1 MVPKDDAPDNV
12 VGEIKFLFDQLDTEG
27 KEEFL
32 EKMNLIEESEKAK
45 IAKVLKDLT
54 EDPETEDMIRE
65 LIEKYSDDKPG
76 LLKRVH
82 DAMEV
87 PTWVASLV
95 VLAVTGTWI
104 G

>member
-1 MVPKDDAPDNV
+1 MVPKDDDPDNV
-12 VGEIKFLFDQLDTEG
+12 VEEIGFIIDQLDAER
-27 KEEFL
+27 KEELL
-32 EKMNLIEESEKAK
+32 EKLKLKKEPEKAE
-45 IAKVLKDLT
+45 IAKVLKDLI

-65 LIEKYSDDKPG
+65 LIERYRDKPG

-87 PTWVASLV
+87 PTWVASFV
-95 VLAVTGTWI
+95 VLALTGSWI

>member
-1 MVPKDDAPDNV
+1 MVPKDDDPDNV
-12 VGEIKFLFDQLDTEG
+12 VEEIGFIIDQLDAER
-27 KEEFL
+27 KEELLKKWKL
-32 EKMNLIEESEKAK
+32 ENEPEKAE
-45 IAKVLKDLT
+45 IAKVLKDLI

-65 LIEKYSDDKPG
+65 LIERYRDKPG

-87 PTWVASLV
+87 PTWVASFVIFAL
-95 VLAVTGTWI
+95 TGSWI

>member
-1 MVPKDDAPDNV
+1 MVPKDDDPDNV
-12 VGEIKFLFDQLDTEG
+12 VEEIRFLIDQLDAER
-27 KEEFL
+27 KEELL
-32 EKMNLIEESEKAK
+32 EKWKLKKEPEKAE
-45 IAKVLKDLT
+45 IAKVLKDLI

-65 LIEKYSDDKPG
+65 LIERYRDKPG

-87 PTWVASLV
+87 PTWVASFV
-95 VLAVTGTWI
+95 VLALTGSWI

>member
-1 MVPKDDAPDNV
+1 MVPKDDDPDNV
-12 VGEIKFLFDQLDTEG
+12 VEEIRFLIDLLDAER
-27 KEEFL
+27 KEELL
-32 EKMNLIEESEKAK
+32 EKWKLKKEPEKAE
-45 IAKVLKDLT
+45 IAKVLKDLI

-65 LIEKYSDDKPG
+65 LIERYRVKPG

-87 PTWVASLV
+87 PTWVASFV
-95 VLAVTGTWI
+95 VLALTGSWI

>member
-1 MVPKDDAPDNV
+1 MDPKDDDPDNV
-12 VGEIKFLFDQLDTEG
+12 VEEIGFIIDQLDAER
-27 KEEFL
+27 KEELL
-32 EKMNLIEESEKAK
+32 EKLKLKKEPEKAE
-45 IAKVLKDLT
+45 IAKVLKDLI

-65 LIEKYSDDKPG
+65 LIERYRDKPG

-87 PTWVASLV
+87 PTWVASFV
-95 VLAVTGTWI
+95 VLALTGSWI